1 MEPRNPA
8 TEAAEWLATLTDPS
22 CTDEERQRFVEWLK
36 RSNLHVDEFLRI
48 SSLARRLTRS
58 KIWPQ
63 HQIEEL
69 IAQATAPEDNTIAH
83 LPTSARRPNSADD
96 QSTQRV
102 SEWRT
107 RAIDEPASGISE
119 RAHASSRQA
128 TALVENERSQRAPAP
143 SQRMREAVATIANKT
158 PALRT
163 QRLRGHTAPADR
175 QWRTSSD
182 MRTQRFRW
190 AMAIGLAGLVAA
202 IALAFARF
210 DPFAWRSDTYT
221 TAIGEL
227 RSITLEDGSVVD
239 LNTSSTLRTHFTAK
253 QRTVELLRGEAV
265 FKVAKNP
272 QRPFLVATGSTE
284 IVAVGTQFN
293 VYARDARTVVTVLE
307 GRVRVTDKAPSNRT
321 SATTA
326 VVNQPLELSPGE
338 QAVIAPHR
346 PIARVKLADATPVTS
361 WTERRLIFEDTPLS
375 AAADEFAR
383 YNTRMIRIEDPKL
396 RDLRVTGVFDATD
409 PASLVQFVEAYGNVS
424 VSTREDGWMLS
435 PLR

>member
-22 CTDEERQRFVEWLK
+22 CTEDERQRFVEWLR

-48 SSLARRLTRS
+48 SSLAKRLTRS
-58 KIWPQ
+58 KIWPRD
-63 HQIEEL
+63 QIEAL
-69 IAQATAPEDNTIAH
+69 IAQATAPDGNTVAQ
-83 LPTSARRPNSADD
+83 LPASSRHRGSAD
-96 QSTQRV
+96 QTAKRET
-102 SEWRT
+102 EWPV
-107 RAIDEPASGISE
+107 RAIDRTRRESVTRTDDEG
-119 RAHASSRQA
+119 AHS
-128 TALVENERSQRAPAP
+128 P
-143 SQRMREAVATIANKT
+143 
-158 PALRT
+158 T
-163 QRLRGHTAPADR
+163 QRLR
-175 QWRTSSD
+175 
-182 MRTQRFRW
+182 W
-190 AMAIGLAGLVAA
+190 AAAVAVAA
-202 IALAFARF
+202 LIAAVALAFVRF
-210 DPFAWRSDTYT
+210 DPFAWQSDTYT

-239 LNTSSTLRTHFTAK
+239 LNTSSTLRTHFTSK

-272 QRPFLVATGSTE
+272 QRPFRVATGSTE

-307 GRVRVTDKAPSNRT
+307 GRVRVTDKAPSNRP
-321 SATTA
+321 ATTA
-326 VVNQPLELSPGE
+326 ALSNLPLELSPGE

-346 PIARVKLADATPVTS
+346 PIARIKLADATPVTS

-383 YNTRMIRIEDPKL
+383 YNTRMIRIDDPVL

-424 VSTREDGWMLS
+424 VSRHDEGWTLS
-435 PLR
+435 PVRP